1 MDVWLWV
8 AISIMTV
15 LALLFVYA
23 ATEQK
28 KLRIRNL
35 VTTFVIVVSTVA
47 TWMAVKQELPMPQE
61 VAKLEQT
68 KKDLM
73 LDIQDSLKADPNQSD
88 VWFQLGNIYLSRGEF
103 SAALTS
109 FDYSLRLANT
119 KSANQYAAKATALYY
134 VQSQQLSE
142 EVRALLDK
150 SLAKD
155 EFNETALT
163 LIASDH
169 FISFRYPE
177 AILAWT
183 KILDSNRQGI
193 DRVELIHS
201 INRAK
206 QMIR

>member
-1 MDVWLWV
+1 MDIWLWV
-8 AISIMTV
+8 AISIMAV

-28 KLRIRNL
+28 KIRARNVMFTL
-35 VTTFVIVVSTVA
+35 AIVACALSIWV
-47 TWMAVKQELPMPQE
+47 AVKQEMPE
-61 VAKLEQT
+61 KIEPTKLVET

-73 LDIQDSLKADPNQSD
+73 LELQDSLRIDPNQSD
-88 VWFQLGNIYLSRGEF
+88 VWFQLGNIYLSKGEF

-109 FDYSLRLANT
+109 FDYSLRLAT
-119 KSANQYAAKATALYY
+119 AISANQYAAKATALYY

-142 EVRALLDK
+142 EVRFLLDK
-150 SLAKD
+150 SLSID

-169 FISFRYPE
+169 FISFRYHE
-177 AILAWT
+177 AAAAWT